1 MTSAKLPK
9 GGTDWWTTDDEGD
22 YGSTITNMK
31 LRLATL
37 RYEMNVTLSVYSRE
51 PEHYAKIADI
61 MRRAETIETE
71 CQAWEA
77 SLPEWWHPQTVAWV
91 DNIAG
96 MDFGRSEV
104 CPGKIEAY
112 HNIWVATFWNHA
124 RVARIAASGIIVRC
138 TAWMCSPVD
147 YRTTPEYAHAQR
159 LCLDLVTDIISSMPF
174 LLGWN
179 IGKGSSASANTP
191 SFEAGFEAFTNPK
204 PIGGFFAL
212 WPLFVVS
219 TADYCTDSQRTWA
232 KARMFHIADHL
243 GLNHSKVLANV
254 RSPNSTLFT
263 SANMNAVPSPHP
275 LHDNPPRQH
284 RPATT
289 PHPTPPP
296 KALHPSEFLLSPTK
310 YLPTPRY
317 FLPFHQPGDE

>member
-1 MTSAKLPK
+1 MVNCMTSAKLPK

-275 LHDNPPRQH
+275 LHDNPPR
-284 RPATT
+284 
-289 PHPTPPP
+289 
-296 KALHPSEFLLSPTK
+296 
-310 YLPTPRY
+310 
-317 FLPFHQPGDE
+317 